1 MSPVGPSRTGFGW
14 RLLNWLAAGSVGQ
27 APRHLEGGLVAGV
40 VTLASVGLAA
50 LYWYFAGFG
59 YFSPESFVTIY
70 IGATL
75 ALIFLYYRGS
85 SRAPKNQPSRA
96 DIVLALL
103 AIAATVEYTVQYEP
117 RFIERFSEPNQLDL
131 AAGAVMIVLALEA
144 ARRVI
149 GSFLPALSLALV
161 IYALA
166 GPALPQALSYP
177 GIEWA
182 DMVGYLY
189 SPEGIYG
196 SIARVFASF
205 VFLFIILG
213 TMLEQSGGRMLFI
226 DLPLTL
232 IGWVRGGAAKV
243 AIVASALFGMIS
255 GAATANVVSTGTL
268 TIPLMKR
275 SGFQPH
281 VAAAFEA
288 SASTVGIIMPPLMG
302 AAIFIMADITG
313 IPYFEIVKAS
323 VAPALIFVVGLLFIA
338 DAYARKHDV
347 KGIDRSELGN
357 PWEILRNH
365 WAFIAPIAV
374 VVGLLVAGYSPDW
387 AVFMA
392 IPSVIVASLV
402 SPRTRLPFRRWIE
415 ILELGVKR
423 SLTVGGIAGCLGVIV
438 GLVVKTGIAAQLSH
452 LVIDY
457 SMGYLLVAVLLTAV
471 GTFFLGM
478 GVSSVTADYILLSVL
493 IAPALTQLGA
503 PMMAAHLLIIWYTQT
518 SNLTPP
524 VCTVSFAAAAIA
536 DAHPW
541 KTGFLALRFGLFVYL
556 LPLGFLYTGL
566 LDYQNAPVFV
576 QSVVT
581 TTLAAFAFS
590 GVVVGYLFGPLSAL
604 QRVLLMLSALSLFD
618 PRFITDLLG
627 AALLA
632 LVVGYQRWRRMRV
645 GRGASSSPARPG

>member
-1 MSPVGPSRTGFGW
+1 MSPARPSRRGPGW
-14 RLLNWLAAGSVGQ
+14 RLLERLAAGSVGQ
-27 APRHLEGGLVAGV
+27 APRRLERGLLAGV

-70 IGATL
+70 LGATL
-75 ALIFLYYRGS
+75 ALIFLCYRGS
-85 SRAPKNQPSRA
+85 PWAPAGRPSAA
-96 DIVLALL
+96 DVVLALL
-103 AIAATVEYTVQYEP
+103 SVVVTVQYTVQYEP
-117 RFIERFSEPNQLDL
+117 RFIERFSEPDPLDL
-131 AAGAVMIVLALEA
+131 AAGTVMIVLVLEA

-149 GSFLPALSLALV
+149 GSFLPVLSLALV
-161 IYALA
+161 IYAVA
-166 GPALPQALSYP
+166 GPALPEALSYP

-213 TMLEQSGGRMLFI
+213 TMLEQSGGRMLLI

-243 AIVASALFGMIS
+243 AVVASALFGMIS
-255 GAATANVVSTGTL
+255 GAAAANVVSTGTL

-281 VAAAFEA
+281 VAAAVEA
-288 SASTVGIIMPPLMG
+288 SASTVGIVMPPLMG

-313 IPYFEIVKAS
+313 ISYFEIVKAS
-323 VAPALIFVVGLLFIA
+323 VAPALIFVVGLLFIV
-338 DAYARKHDV
+338 DAYARKHDI
-347 KGIDRSELGN
+347 KGIDRRELGD
-357 PWEILRNH
+357 PREILRHH
-365 WAFIAPIAV
+365 WAFVTPIAV

-387 AVFMA
+387 AVFVA

-402 SPRTRLPFRRWIE
+402 SPRTRLPLRRWIE

-457 SMGYLLVAVLLTAV
+457 SFGFLLVAVLLTAV
-471 GTFFLGM
+471 ATFLLGM

-541 KTGFLALRFGLFVYL
+541 KTGFLALRFGLFIYL

-566 LDYQNAPVFV
+566 LDYQNTPVFI
-576 QSVVT
+576 QSVAT

-590 GVVVGYLFGPLSAL
+590 GVVVGYMFGPLSVL
-604 QRVLLMLSALSLFD
+604 QRVLLMGSALTLFD
-618 PRFITDLLG
+618 PRLITDLLG

-632 LVVGYQRWRRMRV
+632 LVAGYQLWRRMRV
-645 GRGASSSPARPG
+645 GRTASSSTARSG

>member
-1 MSPVGPSRTGFGW
+1 V
-14 RLLNWLAAGSVGQ
+14 LEWLAASSIGQ
-27 APRHLEGGLVAGV
+27 APRVLDKGWIDA
-40 VTLASVGLAA
+40 TAKLAAIGLAV

-70 IGATL
+70 LGVTL
-75 ALIFLYYRGS
+75 ALIFLFYRGTG
-85 SRAPKNQPSRA
+85 RAPRHRPSVM
-96 DIVLALL
+96 DWLLALGAL
-103 AIAATVEYTVQYEP
+103 AVTAEYTIQYEP
-117 RFIERFSEPNQLDL
+117 RFIERFSEPDALDL

-149 GSFLPALSLALV
+149 GSFLPVLSLSLV

-166 GPALPQALSYP
+166 GPVLPEGLAYP

-182 DMVGYLY
+182 DMVGYIY

-196 SIARVFASF
+196 SITRVFASF

-213 TMLEQSGGRMLFI
+213 TMLEQSGGRMLFV

-232 IGWVRGGAAKV
+232 IGWMRGGAAKV
-243 AIVASALFGMIS
+243 AVVASALFGMIS
-255 GAATANVVSTGTL
+255 GAAAANVVSTGTL

-281 VAAAFEA
+281 VAGAFEA
-288 SASTVGIIMPPLMG
+288 SASTVGITMPPLMG

-338 DAYARKHDV
+338 DAYARKHDI
-347 KGIDRSELGN
+347 KGIDRRELGD
-357 PWEILRNH
+357 PWEILRHH
-365 WAFIAPIAV
+365 WAFVIPIVV
-374 VVGLLVAGYSPDW
+374 VVGLLVVGYSPDW
-387 AVFMA
+387 AVFVA
-392 IPSVIVASLV
+392 LPSVIVASLF
-402 SPRTRLPFRRWIE
+402 SPRTRLSVRRWID

-438 GLVVKTGIAAQLSH
+438 GLVIKTGISAQLSY

-457 SMGYLLVAVLLTAV
+457 SMGYLLIAVLLTAV
-471 GTFFLGM
+471 ATFFLGM

-493 IAPALTQLGA
+493 IAPALTELGA

-524 VCTVSFAAAAIA
+524 VCTVAFAAAAIA

-541 KTGFLALRFGLFVYL
+541 RTGFLAFRFGLFVYL

-566 LDYQNAPVFV
+566 LDYQNVPVFA
-576 QSVVT
+576 QSIVT
-581 TTLAAFAFS
+581 ITLAAFAFS
-590 GVVVGYLFGPLSAL
+590 GVVVGYLFGNLSSL
-604 QRVLLMLSALSLFD
+604 QRVLVLVSALALFD
-618 PRFITDLLG
+618 PRLPTDLAGAGLLG
-627 AALLA
+627 LIIA
-632 LVVGYQRWRRMRV
+632 YQRWRRRT
-645 GRGASSSPARPG
+645 A

>member
-1 MSPVGPSRTGFGW
+1 M
-14 RLLNWLAAGSVGQ
+14 AGT
-27 APRHLEGGLVAGV
+27 
-40 VTLASVGLAA
+40 VTLASVALAA

-85 SRAPKNQPSRA
+85 SRAPTHRPSVP
-96 DIVLALL
+96 DIALALL
-103 AIAATVEYTVQYEP
+103 AIAVTAEYTIQYEP
-117 RFIERFSEPNQLDL
+117 RFIERFSEPDRLDL
-131 AAGAVMIVLALEA
+131 AAGVVMIVLSLEA

-161 IYALA
+161 VYALA

-177 GIEWA
+177 GIEWV

-255 GAATANVVSTGTL
+255 GAAAANVVSTGTL

-288 SASTVGIIMPPLMG
+288 SASTVGIVMPPLMG

-313 IPYFEIVKAS
+313 IPYFDIVKAS

-338 DAYARKHDV
+338 DAYARKHDI
-347 KGIDRSELGN
+347 KGIPRNELASPG
-357 PWEILRNH
+357 EILRHH
-365 WAFIAPIAV
+365 WAFITPIAV
-374 VVGLLVAGYSPDW
+374 VVGLLLVGYSPDW
-387 AVFMA
+387 AVFIA
-392 IPSVIVASLV
+392 IPSVIAASLV
-402 SPRTRLPFRRWIE
+402 SPKTRLPVRRWIE

-457 SMGYLLVAVLLTAV
+457 SMGFLLIAVLLTAV
-471 GTFFLGM
+471 ATFFLGM

-536 DAHPW
+536 EAHPW
-541 KTGFLALRFGLFVYL
+541 RTGFLALRFGLFVYL

-566 LDYQNAPVFV
+566 LDYQNTPVFV
-576 QSVVT
+576 QSVAT
-581 TTLAAFAFS
+581 TTVSAFAFS

-604 QRVLLMLSALSLFD
+604 QRVLLMLSALMLFD
-618 PRFITDLLG
+618 PRLVTDLAG
-627 AALLA
+627 AGLLA
-632 LVVGYQRWRRMRV
+632 LVVGYQVWRQSRAV
-645 GRGASSSPARPG
+645 TGASASSARRG